1 MRGKI
6 LNKILLGAILIF
18 VVVLIIFLYTVYFRP
33 MPVVGLKINLIGPN
47 EVAPL
52 ENYNY
57 KIAVEN
63 NSNKNLVYVT
73 LKVILSEGIF
83 FSQDYQGKDLSLSL
97 GKIESKNKA
106 EQNLSLFFL
115 NEGNFKENIKFILTY
130 KIEDRAYIFEK
141 EEDFSIL
148 VKNAPIQSQI
158 FLPLKAYVNQEFQT
172 SFKIINLTNKT
183 LENVRVKI
191 DVPSNFL
198 TVSTFPKND
207 SLYWE
212 FPKLEPKEI
221 KEISLIGQVQSI
233 KSSGIFSVQ
242 TDFAYDN
249 KNFSL
254 PKEIAKM
261 NLLDN
266 PVSININ
273 ISPTAESVPIGSNL
287 LYEINLKNKSQTI
300 LDDASVKVKFTGP
313 FDLSSLKSDGSFSQL
328 DQILS
333 WTSREKLELLHLKP
347 GDEVKLRFSISL
359 FNSYPILNTEA
370 NNNAKNFLAKVR
382 VEFKTPT
389 IPAEVEENFKEYIVY
404 QEIEKK
410 IAGRLE
416 LENKLLYGDVFF
428 EGAGPFPLANEQPT
442 TLSWHIIVKTI
453 GEEFDNFTLNT
464 NLPPG
469 VNLTGRV
476 AGDAIADNLRFDPKT
491 GIFSYSLNHLTAN
504 LGYTQKELDLVFEVI
519 VTPPALAKTEDLV
532 IIPPVQYSAVGSF
545 SKTEFNGSL
554 KEIRSKDVLQP

>member
-1 MRGKI
+1 MKGKI

-18 VVVLIIFLYTVYFRP
+18 AVVLIIFLYTVYFRP
-33 MPVVGLKINLIGPN
+33 MPVAGLKINLIGPN
-47 EVAPL
+47 EVVPL

-63 NSNKNLVYVT
+63 NSNKNLVDVT

-83 FSQDYQGKDLSLSL
+83 LNQDYQDKEISLSL
-97 GKIESKNKA
+97 GKIESKNKT

-115 NEGNFKENIKFILTY
+115 NEGNFKETIRFVLTY
-130 KIEDRAYIFEK
+130 KIEDKTYTFEK
-141 EEDFSIL
+141 EENFSIL
-148 VKNAPIQSQI
+148 VKNAPIQSLI

-172 SFKIINLTNKT
+172 SFKIVNLTNKT

-191 DVPSNFL
+191 DAPSNFL

-207 SLYWE
+207 SLYWQ
-212 FPKLEPKEI
+212 FLKLEPKET

-242 TDFAYDN
+242 TDFVYNN

-254 PKEIAKM
+254 PKEIAKI

-273 ISPTAESVPIGSNL
+273 ISPTAESIPIGSNL
-287 LYEINLKNKSQTI
+287 LYEISLKNKSQTI
-300 LDDASVKVKFTGP
+300 LDDASVKVKFIGP

-328 DQILS
+328 DQTLS
-333 WTSREKLELLHLKP
+333 WTSREKVELLHLKP
-347 GDEVKLRFSISL
+347 NDEVKLRFSISL
-359 FNSYPILNTEA
+359 FKSYPILNTET
-370 NNNAKNFLAKVR
+370 NNDKNFLAKVR

-389 IPAEVEENFKEYIVY
+389 IPAEIEENFKEYIVY

-410 IAGRLE
+410 ISGRLE

-428 EGAGPFPLANEQPT
+428 EGAGPLPLANEQPT

-476 AGDAIADNLRFDPKT
+476 AGDAVADNLRFDPKT

-504 LGYTQKELDLVFEVI
+504 LGYTQKELDLIFEVI
-519 VTPPALAKTEDLV
+519 VTPPALVRTEDLL

-545 SKTEFNGSL
+545 SKTEFNGSM
-554 KEIRSKDVLQP
+554 KEIISRDVLQP